1 MATTQQILDIEFE
14 KLKVDLIA
22 EYDAMGMRASGEFER
37 ELEVRSEPLQAT
49 LLGAEH
55 SEQLEYGRGKTGSSA
70 TTSAEPLIEK
80 IKRWIIQKGITA
92 QGITPSSLAFLITR
106 KIHREGWDRAKHGG
120 VGLIS
125 RVITEQ
131 RMQSII
137 DKIGN
142 EMTMILVGR
151 LEKELIKINK

>member
-1 MATTQQILDIEFE
+1 
-14 KLKVDLIA
+14 
-22 EYDAMGMRASGEFER
+22 MRASGEFER

-80 IKRWIIQKGITA
+80 IKKWIVQKGSIIARITKE
-92 QGITPSSLAFLITR
+92 ITIGSLAFLITR

>member
-14 KLKVDLIA
+14 KIKVDLIA

-49 LLGAEH
+49 LLGAGH
-55 SEQLEYGRGKTGSSA
+55 AEQLEYGRGKTGSSA
-70 TTSAEPLIEK
+70 TTSAEPLIER
-80 IKRWIIQKGITA
+80 IKKWILQKGIVA
-92 QGITPSSLAFLITR
+92 QAITVGSLAFLITR

-137 DKIGN
+137 DKVGN